1 MERVIM
7 QNAAQQQYLKVQV
20 ETASPGELTLIL
32 YREMVKLLQ
41 IAKQLYSQNQI
52 EGMNAALHKVRAILN
67 ELIVTLNMNYDVS
80 KNLYQL
86 YEFYS
91 RYIAEFMIERNEKML
106 DDTLEFAQGM
116 AETWKQAVLSLKK
129 GGNS

>member
-1 MERVIM
+1 M

-52 EGMNAALHKVRAILN
+52 EGMNATLHKVRAILN

-91 RYIAEFMIERNEKML
+91 RHIAEFMIERNEKML

>member
-1 MERVIM
+1 M

-91 RYIAEFMIERNEKML
+91 RHIAEFMIERNEKML

>member
-1 MERVIM
+1 M

-41 IAKQLYSQNQI
+41 IAKQFYSQNQI

-67 ELIVTLNMNYDVS
+67 ELIVTLNMNYDIS

-91 RYIAEFMIERNEKML
+91 RHIAEFMIERNEKML

-116 AETWKQAVLSLKK
+116 AETWKKAVLSLKK

>member
-1 MERVIM
+1 M

-41 IAKQLYSQNQI
+41 IAKQFYSQNQI

-67 ELIVTLNMNYDVS
+67 ELIVTLNMNYDIS

-91 RYIAEFMIERNEKML
+91 RHIAEFMIERNEKML
-106 DDTLEFAQGM
+106 DETLEFAQGM

>member
-1 MERVIM
+1 M